1 MGRGTLAS
9 LLVIAALSAFPAP
22 ALAEE
27 EARPDPLVAAGL
39 ALGAPAGLYAIS
51 QLTPFHELMFL
62 VPATYGAGHVYAK
75 DPWRALSMS
84 AGGYGA
90 AVAGIGVGVALAAL
104 WPGTAAES
112 LSRVLWGG
120 AFGAL
125 GFGPFVAYDAMRTAE
140 TAKAAPPAKQ
150 PIELP

>member
-1 MGRGTLAS
+1 MVRGTLAS
-9 LLVIAALSAFPAP
+9 LLVISAMGAAP
-22 ALAEE
+22 AMAEE
-27 EARPDPLVAAGL
+27 EAKPDPVVAATL
-39 ALGAPAGLYAIS
+39 AIGAPAGLYAIS

-62 VPATYGAGHVYAK
+62 APATYGAGHVYAK

-90 AVAGIGVGVALAAL
+90 AVVGVGLGVGLAAV

-125 GFGPFVAYDAMRTAE
+125 GFGPFVAWDAMRTAE
-140 TAKAAPPAKQ
+140 AAKKAPALVAP
-150 PIELP
+150 

>member
-1 MGRGTLAS
+1 MRRGTLAS
-9 LLVIAALSAFPAP
+9 LLLLSALSAPPAFAQDAP
-22 ALAEE
+22 
-27 EARPDPLVAAGL
+27 RPDPLVAATL
-39 ALGAPAGLYAIS
+39 AIGAPAGLYAIS
-51 QLTPFHELMFL
+51 QLTPYRELIFL
-62 VPATYGAGHVYAK
+62 VPATYGAGHIYAR

-90 AVAGIGVGVALAAL
+90 AVAGVGLGVGLAAL

-125 GFGPFVAYDAMRTAE
+125 GFGPYVAWDAMRTAE
-140 TAKAAPPAKQ
+140 AAKPAVVVS
-150 PIELP
+150 P